1 MIEIIDGKESFIKG
15 IETYLTYGHT
25 PGLLHPVIS
34 DGSRKLFYGAD
45 IFPTVAHIP
54 IAWVMAYDVQPVLTT
69 EEKQKLLPQME
80 HEEWI
85 LFFEH
90 DPFVQACTVQ
100 QDGKHFEMKDKVS
113 ISD

>member
-1 MIEIIDGKESFIKG
+1 M
-15 IETYLTYGHT
+15 
-25 PGLLHPVIS
+25 
-34 DGSRKLFYGAD
+34 
-45 IFPTVAHIP
+45 VAHIP
-54 IAWVMAYDVQPVLTT
+54 MAWVMAYDVQPVLTI
-69 EEKQKLLPQME
+69 EEKQRLLPQME

-100 QDGKHFEMKDKVS
+100 QDGKHFKMKDKVS